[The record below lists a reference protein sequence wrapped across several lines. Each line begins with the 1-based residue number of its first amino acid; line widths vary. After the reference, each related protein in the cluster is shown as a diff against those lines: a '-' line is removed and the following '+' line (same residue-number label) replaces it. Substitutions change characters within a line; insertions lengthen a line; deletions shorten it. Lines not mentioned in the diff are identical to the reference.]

1 MSEVTSFHVTGD
13 WRHIIDDG
21 MVDLD
26 ALPDEALPTGH
37 VVFTPLSPSVAVAGA
52 PAVAHTLATI
62 KTLIAGGEL
71 TDLQG
76 REGVWL
82 AGDIG
87 GQTVRWRATTHL
99 EFHGT
104 EIDYPVL
111 EFDLTGDV
119 RLTGIIRN
127 DVPNGPPVIV
137 DPRIEALIED
147 AQAVLADAQN
157 VVSGLEASEGGA
169 VDAREGAE
177 KARDRA
183 VEAQNASEQHSRQ
196 AEASAASAGDSEA
209 SAATSA
215 RNAKSSETRA
225 AASASEAAAA
235 ESAAKVYAEDAG
247 VSLSDTSAERAA
259 VEQIRDALQDL
270 LNDSEAWAGFEE
282 AIAQIEPRMQVEIDK
297 LKGDAPEAFD
307 TLGEVAAWIA
317 DSEDITAALMQKL
330 AEKADRDHKHFMGD
344 IDDLPALGRTQAEP
358 MTIAQRTSEGTI
370 YTADPRMSDHAANKR
385 YVDDVAGGSAP
396 RDHTHTANQISGE
409 ATSDL
414 DVSNAVVNVD
424 GSVSAVSDAVSKL
437 GRDKANVR
445 HTHAMSDVSGLA
457 TALDGK
463 ANASQLGGKT
473 IEVVSELPGSPDPDV
488 IYLVRE
494 DD

>member
-99 EFHGT
+99 EFHGA

-169 VDAREGAE
+169 IDARDGAE

-183 VEAQNASEQHSRQ
+183 VEAQNASEQHSVQ
-196 AEASAASAGDSEA
+196 AGASAASAGDSEA
-209 SAATSA
+209 SALASA
-215 RNAKSSETRA
+215 RAAKTSETQA
-225 AASASEAAAA
+225 AASASAAAA
-235 ESAAKVYAEDAG
+235 SEGAAKGYAEDASA
-247 VSLSDTSAERAA
+247 SLADTSAERVT
-259 VEQIRDALQDL
+259 VEQIRDALQTL
-270 LNDSEAWAGFEE
+270 LADSEAWAGFEE
-282 AIAQIEPRMQVEIDK
+282 AIGQLEPRMQVEIDK

-317 DSEDITAALMQKL
+317 DSEDTTAALMQKL

-344 IDDLPALGRTQAEP
+344 VSDLPALGRTNAEP
-358 MTIAQRTSEGTI
+358 MTLAQRTSEGTI

-396 RDHTHTANQISGE
+396 RDHTHTASQISGK

-414 DVSNAVVNVD
+414 DVSDAVVDVD
-424 GSVSAVSDAVSKL
+424 GAVSTTSAAIAALV
-437 GRDKANVR
+437 RDKADVGHG
-445 HTHAMSDVSGLA
+445 HTIDEIDALRA
-457 TALDGK
+457 ILDGLEPIAWQGTRAEYDALAEK
-463 ANASQLGGKT
+463 
-473 IEVVSELPGSPDPDV
+473 DPNRTYY
-488 IYLVRE
+488 ILE
-494 DD
+494 G